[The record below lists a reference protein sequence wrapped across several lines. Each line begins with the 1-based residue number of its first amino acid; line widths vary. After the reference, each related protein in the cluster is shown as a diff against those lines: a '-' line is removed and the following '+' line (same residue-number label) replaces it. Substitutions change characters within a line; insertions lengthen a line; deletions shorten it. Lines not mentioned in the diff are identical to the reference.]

1 MEAANQAKVDVA
13 EARMKGQVFENH
25 REANAELAKK
35 KAGWEKEIKVSE
47 VESSKAV
54 ALRDA
59 ETRADHLSK
68 ASVA

>member
-1 MEAANQAKVDVA
+1 
-13 EARMKGQVFENH
+13 MKVFENH